1 MSKECQPGHRVPN
14 TFGLPATADRYL
26 EIHSLEELRD
36 VLNNCQP
43 DTGQFSILNSQLII
57 VGAGSNMVFPGTVL
71 HMANR
76 GIRLVASP
84 KMSTRTPGDDLLV
97 EAAAGEVWD
106 DFVRHCIA
114 QGWYGAENLVAIPGT
129 VGAAPVQ
136 NVGAYGVE
144 AKDIIHEVHTV
155 ELATGRERTFTNA
168 ECHFGYRDSIFKHE
182 AAGQFIVTSVVFR
195 LSRTFAPNLG
205 YRAIAEA
212 LTAAGLPSPTPVQ
225 LADTIAALRW
235 SKLPRPEET
244 GSAGSFFKNPVVPT
258 EQYEDLRTQ
267 HPDIVAF
274 PVADGY
280 KLAAGWLIEHAGW
293 KGRSLGRAGVYEKQA
308 LVLVNRGGCTGDEVV
323 ALADAIIADVRTKYN
338 VTLTPEAIII

>member
-1 MSKECQPGHRVPN
+1 MIPN
-14 TFGLPATADRYL
+14 TFGIAATADRYL
-26 EIHSLEELRD
+26 EVHSLEELRA
-36 VLNNCQP
+36 
-43 DTGQFSILNSQLII
+43 ILNSKPKTQNSKLLI
-57 VGAGSNMVFPGTVL
+57 VGAGSNMVFTRHFSGTVL
-71 HMANR
+71 HMANK
-76 GIRLVASP
+76 GIRLVASHGED
-84 KMSTRTPGDDLLV
+84 MLV

-155 ELATGRERTFTNA
+155 DLATGCERTFTNA
-168 ECHFGYRDSIFKHE
+168 ECRFGYRDSIFKHE
-182 AAGQFIVTSVVFR
+182 AAGKYIVTSVLFR
-195 LSRTFAPNLG
+195 LGRTFAPNLS
-205 YRAIAEA
+205 YHAIAEA

-244 GSAGSFFKNPVVPT
+244 GSAGSFFKNPVVAAG
-258 EQYEDLRTQ
+258 QYEALKAQYPDL
-267 HPDIVAF
+267 VAF

-280 KLAAGWLIEHAGW
+280 KLSAGWLIEHSGW

-308 LVLVNRGGCTGDEVV
+308 LVLVNRGGCTGEEVV
-323 ALADAIIADVRTKYN
+323 ALADAIIADVRAKYG

>member
-1 MSKECQPGHRVPN
+1 MKECQPGHRVPN
-14 TFGLPATADRYL
+14 TFGLPATAERYI
-26 EIHSLEELRD
+26 EIHEVDELHD
-36 VLNNCQP
+36 ILNS
-43 DTGQFSILNSQLII
+43 QFSILNSQLLI
-57 VGAGSNMVFPGTVL
+57 VGAGSNMVFTRHFPGTVL

-76 GIRLVASP
+76 GIRLV
-84 KMSTRTPGDDLLV
+84 KEHGDDLLV

-114 QGWYGAENLVAIPGT
+114 QGWHGAENLVAIPGT

-155 ELATGRERTFTNA
+155 ELATGHERTFTNA

-225 LADTIAALRW
+225 LADSIATLRW

-244 GSAGSFFKNPVVPT
+244 GSAGSFFKNPVVPA
-258 EQYEDLRTQ
+258 EQYEALRTQ

-308 LVLVNRGGCTGDEVV
+308 LVLVNRGGCSGDEVV
-323 ALADAIIADVRTKYN
+323 ALSDAIIADVRAKYG

>member
-1 MSKECQPGHRVPN
+1 MPKECQPGHRVPN
-14 TFGLPATADRYL
+14 TFCLPATADRYL
-26 EIHSLEELRD
+26 EVHTIEDLRAILPHSGLDPE
-36 VLNNCQP
+36 
-43 DTGQFSILNSQLII
+43 SQLLI
-57 VGAGSNMVFPGTVL
+57 VGAGSNMVFTRHFPGTVL

-76 GIRLVASP
+76 GIRQVASH
-84 KMSTRTPGDDLLV
+84 GDDLLV

-136 NVGAYGVE
+136 NVGAYGIE

-155 ELATGRERTFTNA
+155 ELATGLDRTFSNA
-168 ECHFGYRDSIFKHE
+168 ECRFGYRDSIFKHE
-182 AAGQFIVTSVVFR
+182 ATSESSARTPGYIVTSVVFR

-235 SKLPRPEET
+235 SKLPHPEET
-244 GSAGSFFKNPVVPT
+244 GSAGSFFKNPVVPA
-258 EQYEDLRTQ
+258 EQYDTLRAQ

-293 KGRSLGRAGVYEKQA
+293 KGRSLGHAGVYEKQA

-323 ALADAIIADVRTKYN
+323 ALADAIIADVRAKYG
-338 VTLTPEAIII
+338 VTLTPEAIIV

>member
-1 MSKECQPGHRVPN
+1 MPKECQPGHRVPN

-36 VLNNCQP
+36 
-43 DTGQFSILNSQLII
+43 ILNSKLKTQNSKLLI
-57 VGAGSNMVFPGTVL
+57 VGVGSNMVFTRHFPGTVL

-76 GIRLVASP
+76 GIRLVAEH
-84 KMSTRTPGDDLLV
+84 GDDLLV

-155 ELATGRERTFTNA
+155 ELATGRERAFTNA

-182 AAGQFIVTSVVFR
+182 CAGRYIVVSVVFR

-205 YRAIAEA
+205 YHAISEA

-244 GSAGSFFKNPVVPT
+244 GSAGSFFKNPVVPA
-258 EQYEDLRTQ
+258 EQYEVLRAQ

-274 PVADGY
+274 PVADEMSTRTPGY

-323 ALADAIIADVRTKYN
+323 ALANAIIADVRAKYN

>member
-1 MSKECQPGHRVPN
+1 MKECQPGHRVPN
-14 TFGLPATADRYL
+14 TFGLPATADRYI
-26 EIHSLEELRD
+26 EIHDVDELRD
-36 VLNNCQP
+36 ILNS
-43 DTGQFSILNSQLII
+43 QFSILNSQLLI
-57 VGAGSNMVFPGTVL
+57 VGAGSNMVFTRHFPGTVL

-76 GIRLVASP
+76 GIRLV
-84 KMSTRTPGDDLLV
+84 KEHGDDLLV

-114 QGWYGAENLVAIPGT
+114 QGWHGAENLVAIPGT

-155 ELATGRERTFTNA
+155 ELATGHERTFTNA

-182 AAGQFIVTSVVFR
+182 AAGQFIVTSVVFH

-225 LADTIAALRW
+225 LADTIATLRW

-244 GSAGSFFKNPVVPT
+244 GSAGSFFKNPVVPA
-258 EQYEDLRTQ
+258 EQYEALRTQ

-308 LVLVNRGGCTGDEVV
+308 LVLVNRGGCSGDEVV
-323 ALADAIIADVRTKYN
+323 ALSDAIIADVRAKYG